1 MKKIRILQISVAIV
15 VLVFAAY
22 YMVQYLQKRKQVNS
36 TFSGGFGH
44 VVASKVTKSST
55 YGSDP
60 TDVALDGILINLKSG
75 QYQFMKADMT
85 FKMKDQ
91 ADKELLEKNMRK
103 VRDLILRYTS
113 SLDSSQ
119 LLREPEREAYKKE
132 LKKLIYQTLG
142 LDIKDIYFRNFVL
155 AQ

>member
-1 MKKIRILQISVAIV
+1 MKKIRIVQMSVVIV
-15 VLVFAAY
+15 VLVFIAY
-22 YMVQYLQKRKQVNS
+22 YMVQYLQKSKHVNA

-44 VVASKVTKSST
+44 SKVTKSST

-60 TDVALDGILINLKSG
+60 TEVALDGILINLKSG

-91 ADKELLEKNMRK
+91 ADRELLEKNMRK
-103 VRDLILRYTS
+103 VRDIILRYSS

-119 LLREPEREAYKKE
+119 LSREPEREAYKKE
-132 LKKLIYQTLG
+132 IKKLLYQTLG
-142 LDIKDIYFRNFVL
+142 FDIQDIYFRNFVL

>member
-1 MKKIRILQISVAIV
+1 MKKIRIVQVSVTIV
-15 VLVFAAY
+15 VLVFVAY
-22 YMVQYLQKRKQVNS
+22 YMVQYFQKSKQVNA

-44 VVASKVTKSST
+44 SATSNMSKRST

-60 TDVALDGILINLKSG
+60 TEVALDGILINLKSG
-75 QYQFMKADMT
+75 QYRYMKADMT

-91 ADKELLEKNMRK
+91 ADKDLLEKNMKK
-103 VRDLILRYTS
+103 VRDLILRYSS

-119 LLREPEREAYKKE
+119 LSREPEREAYKKE

-142 LDIKDIYFRNFVL
+142 FDVQNIYFRNFVL